1 MKTTP
6 GCQLVNSDS
15 HRPINMGFDKLGK
28 GKRGALYFQWN
39 IRFMTS
45 PDKFYFNKTPSR
57 INLKLPGWSLRNVVN
72 VEPICC

>member
-15 HRPINMGFDKLGK
+15 QLTKLGK